1 MSADK
6 ESRDNS
12 FYAQPEDIIASLGNH
27 VVLTCAAEGSPAP
40 EIAWLKDDEKIA
52 TRDAVLFQGK
62 GSSTSA
68 LTIQSVEKKDSGRYA
83 CQATSHVTSTIS
95 WEAVL
100 AIADTSARN
109 ESNDAKDWCGK
120 QCILNNHD
128 IFAAAFFLPLIFSV
142 FIKNKE

>member
-6 ESRDNS
+6 EFRDNS

-52 TRDAVLFQGK
+52 TRNAVLFQGK

-68 LTIQSVEKKDSGRYA
+68 LTIQSVENKDSGRYA
-83 CQATSHVTSTIS
+83 CQATSHVTSAIS

-100 AIADTSARN
+100 AIAGKCI
-109 ESNDAKDWCGK
+109 DAYFEITQHIC
-120 QCILNNHD
+120 
-128 IFAAAFFLPLIFSV
+128 
-142 FIKNKE
+142 